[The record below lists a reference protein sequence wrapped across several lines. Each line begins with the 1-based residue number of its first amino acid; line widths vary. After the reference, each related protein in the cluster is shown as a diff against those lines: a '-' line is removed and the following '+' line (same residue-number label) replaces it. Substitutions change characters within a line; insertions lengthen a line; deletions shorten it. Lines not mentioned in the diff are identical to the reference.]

1 MSDAVSPWECDSE
14 SCAGL
19 RVSTR
24 RPWPAGSGSRSRGS
38 PRSKLGL
45 HTLTA
50 ALLERIADA
59 LDLTAYTRAEI
70 LDQVAE
76 LSD

>member
-1 MSDAVSPWECDSE
+1 MA
-14 SCAGL
+14 
-19 RVSTR
+19 
-24 RPWPAGSGSRSRGS
+24 SRLGVTQSRI
-38 PRSKLGL
+38 SKIELGL
-45 HTLTA
+45 HTPTA

>member
-1 MSDAVSPWECDSE
+1 MRLRELRRA
-14 SCAGL
+14 AGL
-19 RVSTR
+19 DQT
-24 RPWPAGSGSRSRGS
+24 AMASRLGVTQSRI
-38 PRSKLGL
+38 SKIELGL
-45 HTLTA
+45 HTPTA